1 MACDESRRFAGNTG
15 PALLNLCHH
24 LAAISDQMMIGVA
37 ERGIDHG
44 QPLEVV
50 THRRVRLELRLP
62 QVRTL
67 RLAGGPD
74 ELHRKQIGKME
85 LGRYVSADAMKAFI
99 TSRK

>member
-1 MACDESRRFAGNTG
+1 
-15 PALLNLCHH
+15 
-24 LAAISDQMMIGVA
+24 
-37 ERGIDHG
+37 
-44 QPLEVV
+44 
-50 THRRVRLELRLP
+50 
-62 QVRTL
+62 VRTL